1 MSESQTALDLRI
13 IDEMCDEIESRGL
26 PALPGSLRS
35 FVRTERGKRAANL
48 LERLAREL
56 IDEKWRRK
64 MEAEAAQRTLED
76 QQNSINSEREMN
88 HQLTTEL
95 QRLQEKRA

>member
-1 MSESQTALDLRI
+1 MSESQSATDLRLI
-13 IDEMCDEIESRGL
+13 AEMAAEIEKHGV

-35 FVRTERGKRAANL
+35 LVRTERGKRVAQL
-48 LERLAREL
+48 LEKLSHDLSA
-56 IDEKWRRK
+56 EKWARQ
-64 MEAEAAQRTLED
+64 MESEAAQRTLES
-76 QQNSINSEREMN
+76 QQNSIHSEREMN

>member
-1 MSESQTALDLRI
+1 MNESQSATDLRI
-13 IDEMCDEIESRGL
+13 IDEMREEIESHGV
-26 PALPGSLRS
+26 PYLPGSLRS
-35 FVRTERGKRAANL
+35 FVRTERGKRVASM

-56 IDEKWRRK
+56 SAEKWARK
-64 MEAEAAQRTLED
+64 MDAQSAQRTLEA

>member
-1 MSESQTALDLRI
+1 MSEPQSTADLRI
-13 IDEMCDEIESRGL
+13 IDEMCDEIEEHGVPVLVCGL
-26 PALPGSLRS
+26 ARY
-35 FVRTERGKRAANL
+35 VRTERGKRAARM
-48 LERLAREL
+48 LEKLAREL
-56 IDEKWRRK
+56 STEKWARK
-64 MEAEAAQRTLED
+64 MDHEAAQRTLEA